1 MFNPKFLSD
10 SSCTISGSGVAACG
24 SSGVAN
30 CGSSDLDKYK
40 NFLKTLY
47 NLISFKLK
55 LSTSSVSRK
64 QLILEISGKVKLS
77 CNLKRHLSP
86 RTVGTIMRSLPLE
99 GNSHL
104 LGRSIVYFET
114 NVDSGIERAR
124 SEFKKGDVAFL
135 PSTGSFCFFVG
146 NVESAKTMT
155 PIGTFVDLTD
165 ELKNV
170 KPGDV
175 LRLYEE
181 TT

>member
-1 MFNPKFLSD
+1 VSNALFNPKFGSASVSNVSD
-10 SSCTISGSGVAACG
+10 SGVTNFG
-24 SSGVAN
+24 SSG
-30 CGSSDLDKYK
+30 LDKYK
-40 NFLKTLY
+40 NSLKTLY
-47 NLISFKLK
+47 NLIIFKLK
-55 LSTSSVSRK
+55 LSNESVSRK
-64 QLILEISGKVKLS
+64 QLILEIDGKIKLS
-77 CNLKRHLSP
+77 CDLKRHLSP

-104 LGRSIVYFET
+104 LGKSIVYFET
-114 NVDSGIERAR
+114 SVDSGIERAR

-155 PIGTFVDLTD
+155 PIGKFKDDND

-170 KPGDV
+170 KPGNV